1 MRTAR
6 NAIYVRRGRLA
17 SGLWDVAA
25 YGDDDAP
32 DGSIREGGPE
42 PEHEAAWSVQAAPDA
57 LARVTIGRYLLPEQ
71 PGLWFVWVDEPKSPK
86 PATNLVAFGGDR
98 FPPGTIVSRY
108 AFATAGVPN
117 GEQAGA
123 VRWYPSGGLVH
134 QIFVAPE
141 WRRRFV
147 ASTLL
152 YTADAFH
159 QANGWEGKL
168 HGDGRRTAL
177 GQMFMAGL
185 RHPNRAK
192 QLTEEM
198 PSMDPAEEAE
208 ALRRARE

>member
-1 MRTAR
+1 MKTAR
-6 NAIYVRRGRLA
+6 NARYVRRGRLS

-25 YGDDDAP
+25 YGDDSVADGTIDDGGAEP
-32 DGSIREGGPE
+32 DI
-42 PEHEAAWSVQAAPDA
+42 EAAWSVTEADA
-57 LARVTIGRYLLPEQ
+57 GLAHVAIGRYLLPEQ
-71 PGLWFVWVDEPKSPK
+71 PALWFVWVDEPSASPA
-86 PATNLVAFGGDR
+86 ATNLVAFGGDR
-98 FPPGTIVSRY
+98 FPAGTIISRY
-108 AFATAGVPN
+108 AFATARVPN

-123 VRWYPSGGLVH
+123 VRWYPRDGLVH

-159 QANGWEGKL
+159 QANGWAGKL

-177 GQMFMAGL
+177 GQVFTAAL
-185 RHPNRAK
+185 RHPNRAR

-198 PSMDPAEEAE
+198 PPMDEG
-208 ALRRARE
+208 ALGRARE